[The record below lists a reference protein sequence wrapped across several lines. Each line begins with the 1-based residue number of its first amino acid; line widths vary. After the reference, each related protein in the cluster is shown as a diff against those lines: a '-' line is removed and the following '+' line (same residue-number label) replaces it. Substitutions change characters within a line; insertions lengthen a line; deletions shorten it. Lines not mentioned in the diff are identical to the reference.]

1 MYSDGTQAS
10 SEDLVSGCA
19 SQTFRSC
26 ADVKI
31 VQNPN
36 LSSKVYVPN
45 PVKSLKT
52 NQKFFQCLTFNQ
64 HSDQATLI
72 PFKNPNTR
80 SDPYKFTGFFCLI
93 FYLFSFLLLIL
104 F

>member
-45 PVKSLKT
+45 PVKSLIR
-52 NQKFFQCLTFNQ
+52 NFF
-64 HSDQATLI
+64 SV
-72 PFKNPNTR
+72 
-80 SDPYKFTGFFCLI
+80 
-93 FYLFSFLLLIL
+93 LLLISTQIKQL
-104 F
+104 